1 MNKTLTFYICI
12 FDNKLHVCPH
22 FYWRSTMLL
31 LPVRHWALFS
41 LYFFLSFFCFLTF
54 FHGFAHTISNNP
66 TRQPSSLNLWPVCFA
81 WLGPWHAL
89 HPHTHKKKGS
99 SLLSITFP
107 GCRPVAALFIEGVP
121 AFHPHHCHLLAVC
134 SLQHVFLFL
143 FSLGHWIGVKHQWI
157 RSKTG
162 YWLYFHIHPN
172 DHMNTFE
179 FFAVGLKLHLIYD

>member
-1 MNKTLTFYICI
+1 MNMTLTFYICI

-89 HPHTHKKKGS
+89 HPHTHKKKVARRYL
-99 SLLSITFP
+99 SLSLDAVLSQRCLLKV
-107 GCRPVAALFIEGVP
+107 CRPSIPITVICWLSA
-121 AFHPHHCHLLAVC
+121 HC
-134 SLQHVFLFL
+134 
-143 FSLGHWIGVKHQWI
+143 
-157 RSKTG
+157 
-162 YWLYFHIHPN
+162 
-172 DHMNTFE
+172 NTFFYFCFHWDIE
-179 FFAVGLKLHLIYD
+179 LG